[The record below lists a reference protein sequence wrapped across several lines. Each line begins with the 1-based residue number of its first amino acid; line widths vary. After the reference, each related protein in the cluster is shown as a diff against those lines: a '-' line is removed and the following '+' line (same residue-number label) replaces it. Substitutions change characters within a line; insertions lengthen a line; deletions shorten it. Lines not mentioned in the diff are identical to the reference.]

1 MNKKQKARTD
11 PVEVNCRIRPLP
23 EDEGESCLKILDEQ
37 NLMLEIPECSA
48 SFRSGQIKKLVYS
61 FAKIFGDSTSQKEIF
76 EKIGLPL
83 VKDLLEGKNGLLFTY
98 GVTGSGKTY
107 TMIGNQQEHGL
118 LQRCLDT
125 VFNSISFSQAK
136 KYTFKPDK
144 MNSFELQ
151 SEVDAQAERQ
161 RSLNSQLKSNSHNTG
176 NMMLN
181 FNSIVPPPAPPPPP
195 PSSMSSNSMASQTP
209 SRTVKGHLDPRRF
222 IEPSGSI
229 LNVIENHK
237 YAVFVSCV
245 EIYNNYIYDLLD
257 ETNASSADSAR
268 RMDNSRESKN
278 LKEDSKGSMYIKD
291 VAEIEVKS
299 TEEALELM
307 HKALKR
313 RVIGYTDLN
322 SESSRSHSIFTIRIV
337 QAAYDPSSEDQ
348 VLKPKSTV
356 HVSQLSLVDLAGSE
370 RTKRTKNTGNRLREA
385 GSINSSLMALR
396 NCMET
401 LRENIL
407 SGTKKMVP
415 YRDSKLTLLFKN
427 YFEGIGKIKM
437 ILCINPSQVEF
448 DETINVLKFSDLVRD
463 ILVPMVAQQ
472 IINKP
477 ERVEK
482 VSLDSLEQACL
493 SFLNNFQQNSFFFN
507 AETFPSLDIFSADD
521 PVSISK
527 LIEHLEEFRR
537 RQIPFIQE
545 SESLKQQYYLRLK
558 ETTEEIEKIKD
569 ERDEIKSKFD
579 SKEREQLKMDSKMK
593 ALEKVIN
600 SNNFRTPINT
610 ASSYNKENR
619 PMFTTPSRN
628 NSGGSSSSTGSN
640 ANINGIGGNIN
651 GITAINGT
659 TCTGNNNIPSSSM
672 FSKTPIS
679 STIRTETPITSTYRS
694 SRITHTTAT
703 QSIGRH
709 YGTNTV
715 ISNPPPLPPP
725 QTPFRDQGTIVA
737 NKRNRRSKSAE
748 MWLDHKP
755 PNSAKIDTVMQP
767 KMQRKKSVSKVEL
780 NDAKKSSKYLLTH
793 QQQDS
798 DGEVVT
804 NLIKGDILKSPSGG
818 ANVIFTDVET
828 LHVRAHETP
837 KILAR
842 KRISE
847 ELNDAIDDP
856 QVIQE
861 RCSIAIEG
869 HNYHRPLK
877 PLKKIKS

>member
-1 MNKKQKARTD
+1 
-11 PVEVNCRIRPLP
+11 
-23 EDEGESCLKILDEQ
+23 
-37 NLMLEIPECSA
+37 
-48 SFRSGQIKKLVYS
+48 
-61 FAKIFGDSTSQKEIF
+61 
-76 EKIGLPL
+76 
-83 VKDLLEGKNGLLFTY
+83 
-98 GVTGSGKTY
+98 
-107 TMIGNQQEHGL
+107 
-118 LQRCLDT
+118 
-125 VFNSISFSQAK
+125 
-136 KYTFKPDK
+136 
-144 MNSFELQ
+144 
-151 SEVDAQAERQ
+151 
-161 RSLNSQLKSNSHNTG
+161 
-176 NMMLN
+176 
-181 FNSIVPPPAPPPPP
+181 
-195 PSSMSSNSMASQTP
+195 
-209 SRTVKGHLDPRRF
+209 
-222 IEPSGSI
+222 
-229 LNVIENHK
+229 
-237 YAVFVSCV
+237 
-245 EIYNNYIYDLLD
+245 
-257 ETNASSADSAR
+257 
-268 RMDNSRESKN
+268 
-278 LKEDSKGSMYIKD
+278 
-291 VAEIEVKS
+291 
-299 TEEALELM
+299 
-307 HKALKR
+307 
-313 RVIGYTDLN
+313 
-322 SESSRSHSIFTIRIV
+322 
-337 QAAYDPSSEDQ
+337 
-348 VLKPKSTV
+348 
-356 HVSQLSLVDLAGSE
+356 
-370 RTKRTKNTGNRLREA
+370 
-385 GSINSSLMALR
+385 
-396 NCMET
+396 
-401 LRENIL
+401 
-407 SGTKKMVP
+407 
-415 YRDSKLTLLFKN
+415 
-427 YFEGIGKIKM
+427 
-437 ILCINPSQVEF
+437 
-448 DETINVLKFSDLVRD
+448 
-463 ILVPMVAQQ
+463 
-472 IINKP
+472 
-477 ERVEK
+477 
-482 VSLDSLEQACL
+482 
-493 SFLNNFQQNSFFFN
+493 
-507 AETFPSLDIFSADD
+507 
-521 PVSISK
+521 
-527 LIEHLEEFRR
+527 
-537 RQIPFIQE
+537 
-545 SESLKQQYYLRLK
+545 
-558 ETTEEIEKIKD
+558 
-569 ERDEIKSKFD
+569 
-579 SKEREQLKMDSKMK
+579 MK

-659 TCTGNNNIPSSSM
+659 TCIGNNNIPSSSM

-703 QSIGRH
+703 QSIGRQ

-861 RCSIAIEG
+861 RVNFIITF
-869 HNYHRPLK
+869 
-877 PLKKIKS
+877 